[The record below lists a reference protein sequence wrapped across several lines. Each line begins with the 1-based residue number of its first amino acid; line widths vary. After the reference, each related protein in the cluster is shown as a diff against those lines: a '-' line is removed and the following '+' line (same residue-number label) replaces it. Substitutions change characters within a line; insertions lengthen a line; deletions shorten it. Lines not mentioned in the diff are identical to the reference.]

1 MSDIRSADY
10 TLMRE
15 MNVALILECLRRAA
29 PLSRAKLANI
39 TGLNKTTVSSLVKEL
54 IGAGYVREIGLEPN
68 QIGRPSIKLELDPH
82 AGYILG
88 AEIGVDF
95 VAVILTD
102 FAAEV
107 LWRRRESTA
116 GVNDQAAIL
125 ERVAALIR
133 EACGQAASLASQ
145 PSILGLGL
153 GVPGLVDVASGTL
166 LFAPNLR
173 WFDVPLRQLLEAE
186 FDFPIWVDN
195 EATMAALGES
205 YFGAARGADFVLY
218 VSSGVGLGGGLVLN
232 RRILPG
238 AAGFAGEAGHMTV
251 DPAGPR
257 CNCGNRGCWETYVS
271 QWAVFQRVRQAVAS
285 GQHSWLEKATGGALN
300 LLTVPL
306 VVEAAQR
313 GDAVARTALEETG
326 RHLGIG
332 LASLINL
339 LNPQRVV
346 LGGIMSLAHEFM
358 WPSLQAE
365 VRARALRWSRETAE
379 IVTAAYG
386 EDSCVM
392 GGIATVYHHVL
403 SQPRQPAGR
412 PALVRAAALAG

>member
-1 MSDIRSADY
+1 VTDIRSADY

-54 IGAGYVREIGLEPN
+54 IGAGYVRETGLEPN
-68 QIGRPSIKLELDPH
+68 EIGRPSIKLELNPQ

-95 VAVILTD
+95 VAVILTN
-102 FAAEV
+102 FAADV
-107 LWRRRESTA
+107 LWRRRESTV
-116 GVNDQAAIL
+116 GLNDRAVIL
-125 ERVAALIR
+125 ERAIALIR
-133 EACGQAASLASQ
+133 EARSQAGE

-173 WFDVPLRQLLEAE
+173 WSDVPLRQLLEAE
-186 FDFPIWVDN
+186 FDFPVWVDN

-271 QWAVFQRVRQAVAS
+271 QSAVFQRVRQAVAG
-285 GQHSWLEKATGGALN
+285 GQRSWLEKATGGALN

-313 GDAVARTALEETG
+313 GDAVARAALEETG
-326 RHLGIG
+326 RYLGIG

-346 LGGIMSLAHEFM
+346 LGGIMSLAHEFL

-365 VRARALRWSRETAE
+365 VRERALRWPRETAE
-379 IVTAAYG
+379 IVIAAYG
-386 EDSCVM
+386 EDSCLM

-412 PALVRAAALAG
+412 PAPLRAAAPVG